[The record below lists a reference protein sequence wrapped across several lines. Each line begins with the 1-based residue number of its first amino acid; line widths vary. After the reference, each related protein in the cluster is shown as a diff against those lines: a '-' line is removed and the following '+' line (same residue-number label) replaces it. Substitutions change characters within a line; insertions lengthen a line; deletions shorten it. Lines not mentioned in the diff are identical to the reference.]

1 MQDVAELWLNYI
13 ANTQNL
19 KPIDIIVLV
28 SMYIETK
35 KSKLLSIIK
44 SKCISGAISEQLLE
58 TTFTHHGD
66 VISASSYLKILIFF
80 SQALSEYFDNIMG
93 IASFLIKSPDRV
105 VSHNGAEWFKS
116 VFYFL
121 GLGF

>member
-19 KPIDIIVLV
+19 KPIDIVVLV

-35 KSKLLSIIK
+35 KSKLLGIIK
-44 SKCISGAISEQLLE
+44 NKCLSGAISEQLLE

-66 VISASSYLKILIFF
+66 VISRVSSKV
-80 SQALSEYFDNIMG
+80 N
-93 IASFLIKSPDRV
+93 
-105 VSHNGAEWFKS
+105 
-116 VFYFL
+116 
-121 GLGF
+121 

>member
-44 SKCISGAISEQLLE
+44 SKCTSGAISEQLLE

-66 VISASSYLKILIFF
+66 VISAVSY
-80 SQALSEYFDNIMG
+80 N
-93 IASFLIKSPDRV
+93 
-105 VSHNGAEWFKS
+105 
-116 VFYFL
+116 
-121 GLGF
+121 